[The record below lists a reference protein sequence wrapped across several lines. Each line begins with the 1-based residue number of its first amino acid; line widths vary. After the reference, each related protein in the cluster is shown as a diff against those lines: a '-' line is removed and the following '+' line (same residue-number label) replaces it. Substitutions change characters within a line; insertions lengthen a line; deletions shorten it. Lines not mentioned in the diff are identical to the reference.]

1 MTATQLTAQLR
12 QLLNRGYSIEDVRN
26 LVPVPHEVLEQAI
39 REHRL
44 QEHSRRH
51 DRLLQGQADFA
62 MRLGRQR

>member
-1 MTATQLTAQLR
+1 MSAIQLTAQLR
-12 QLLNRGYSIEDVRN
+12 QLLNRGYSVEDVRN

-44 QEHSRRH
+44 QEHSRHR